1 MLRAL
6 RRTAV
11 DSEPR
16 EYEAVLRNRAQ
27 ALRLRCAIAGYR
39 SRGIMRRSETL
50 RASAVAARRS
60 AVRTT
65 VAETVVGSA
74 ERDAE

>member
-27 ALRLRCAIAGYR
+27 ALRLRCAISTYR
-39 SRGIMRRSETL
+39 ARRTIERTQTL
-50 RASAVAARRS
+50 LASAVAVRRG
-60 AVRTT
+60 AVHTT
-65 VAETVVGSA
+65 VAETVIGSA
-74 ERDAE
+74 ERKA